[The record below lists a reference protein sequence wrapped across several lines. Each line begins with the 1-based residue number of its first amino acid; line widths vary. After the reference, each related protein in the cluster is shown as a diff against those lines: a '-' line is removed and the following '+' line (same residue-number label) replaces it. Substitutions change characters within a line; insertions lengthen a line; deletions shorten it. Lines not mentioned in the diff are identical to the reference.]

1 MDNVNFDKNFSD
13 NSSGDNYLTDA
24 FGSGLVAN
32 MLGDSATKLSGKT
45 LLWTGTSGF
54 LGQGL
59 IRLIRFLNSNV
70 LEEKCRL
77 LAYDMRIPEEQVCKE
92 FSHAGIIF
100 RSHDLTT
107 KLSPIEEKID
117 YVVHM
122 AGIASPYHYKR
133 RPLETIDVAI
143 EGVRSTLEIAR
154 HHGAKF
160 LFTSSSEV
168 YQTAT
173 VIPTP
178 ETYIG
183 AIASNNERSCY
194 DVSKLMAENLSFV
207 YHQKLGVDARCVR
220 IFNSFGPG
228 IKESDSRILP
238 RIASAIVGN
247 HTLSVFSGKTLPTR
261 TYCPSGNTLAG
272 IMLALVDGTSGEIY
286 NIGVDGPELTVIQ
299 LIKRIEEAC
308 GIVVPYKTSVP
319 EDVYIDE
326 PMRRCPDIGKA
337 RKFLGY
343 SPLISLNDGLAM
355 FFDWALKNY
364 TGSGPN

>member
-1 MDNVNFDKNFSD
+1 MDS
-13 NSSGDNYLTDA
+13 
-24 FGSGLVAN
+24 FGIKSIAD
-32 MLGDSATKLSGKT
+32 MLGASAAKLSGKT
-45 LLWTGTSGF
+45 ILWTGTGGF
-54 LGQGL
+54 LGQGV
-59 IRLIRFLNSNV
+59 IRLIKYLNENV
-70 LEEKCRL
+70 LEERCRI
-77 LAYDMRIPEEQVCKE
+77 LAYDMRIPDEPVFSE
-92 FSHAGIIF
+92 FSNSGIVF

-107 KLSPIEEKID
+107 KLWPVGEPID

-194 DVSKLMAENLSFV
+194 DVSKLMGENLSYV
-207 YHQKLGVDARCVR
+207 YHQNLGVHTNCIR

-228 IKESDSRILP
+228 ILESDSRILP
-238 RIASAIVGN
+238 RLASAIVGGYPI
-247 HTLSVFSGKTLPTR
+247 SVFTNRSLPTR
-261 TYCPSGNTLAG
+261 TYCPSGNTIAG
-272 IMLALVDGTSGEIY
+272 MFLALLNGKSGEIY
-286 NIGVDGPELTVIQ
+286 NIGVDSPELSVPD
-299 LIKRIEEAC
+299 LVKRIETVC
-308 GIVVPYKTSVP
+308 GLEVPHNLVEPESV
-319 EDVYIDE
+319 YADE
-326 PMRRCPDIGKA
+326 PLRRCPSIEKA
-337 RKFLGY
+337 KACLGY
-343 SPLISLNDGLAM
+343 NPAISLEDGLRL
-355 FFDWALKNY
+355 FFNWALKTYKGVKPSN
-364 TGSGPN
+364 

>member
-1 MDNVNFDKNFSD
+1 MSENVSKNSTEEIC
-13 NSSGDNYLTDA
+13 LTDA
-24 FGSGLVAN
+24 FGSSLVAN
-32 MLGDSATKLSGKT
+32 IIGDSAMKLSGKT
-45 LLWTGTSGF
+45 LLWTGTGGF

-59 IRLIRFLNSNV
+59 IRLIRYLNSNV

-77 LAYDMRIPEEQVCKE
+77 LAYDMRIPEESVLRE
-92 FSHAGIIF
+92 FSDAGIMF

-107 KLSPIEEKID
+107 KLWPIGEQID

-178 ETYIG
+178 ETYVG

-194 DVSKLMAENLSFV
+194 DVSKLMAENLSYV
-207 YHQKLGVDARCVR
+207 YHQYLGVDACCIR

-247 HTLSVFSGKTLPTR
+247 YPLSVFSGKTLPTR

-272 IMLALVDGTSGEIY
+272 IVLALVNGTSGEIY
-286 NIGVDGPELTVIQ
+286 NIGVDGPELTVIE

-308 GIVVPYKTSVP
+308 GIVVPHKISVP

-343 SPLISLNDGLAM
+343 SPSISLDDGLRM

-364 TGSGPN
+364 TGSGPT

>member
-1 MDNVNFDKNFSD
+1 MDN
-13 NSSGDNYLTDA
+13 
-24 FGSGLVAN
+24 FGVKLMAS
-32 MLGDSATKLSGKT
+32 MLGQDAAKLSGKT
-45 LLWTGTSGF
+45 ILWTGTGGF
-54 LGQGL
+54 LGQGV
-59 IRLIRFLNSNV
+59 IRLIQYLNANV

-77 LAYDMRIPEEQVCKE
+77 LAYDMRLPEQAIVNE
-92 FSHAGIIF
+92 FSAAGVVF

-107 KLSPIEEKID
+107 RLWPVGEPID

-173 VIPTP
+173 VLPTP
-178 ETYIG
+178 ESYIG

-194 DVSKLMAENLSFV
+194 DVSKLMAENLTYV
-207 YHQKLGVDARCVR
+207 YHKNLGIDARSIR

-228 IKESDSRILP
+228 ISESDSRILP

-247 HTLSVFSGKTLPTR
+247 FPISVYSKSVLPTR
-261 TYCPSGNTLAG
+261 TYCPSGNTIAG
-272 IMLALVDGTSGEIY
+272 MFLALLKGGSGEIY
-286 NIGVDGPELTVIQ
+286 NIGIDSPELSVID
-299 LIKRIEEAC
+299 LIQRIEGAC
-308 GIVVPYKTSVP
+308 GLQVPHRVVEP
-319 EDVYIDE
+319 EAVYIDE
-326 PMRRCPDIGKA
+326 PMRRCPDISKA
-337 RKFLGY
+337 RASLGY
-343 SPLISLNDGLAM
+343 DPIIKLDDGLRL
-355 FFDWALKNY
+355 FFDWALKTY
-364 TGSGPN
+364 SGVRPN